1 MIGDDAMIRRRS
13 QLHIMRFTLF
23 CSIIYISIAFIIL
36 TSCSSTMSS
45 SSLKRRPGTGKQI
58 QLQEHAQ
65 SFIGIPYRYGGTS
78 RRGMDCS
85 GFVIRIFLDVYGMRL
100 PHKTTALYRKGVRVT
115 IRSLRIGD
123 LVFFQDPGQAEPS
136 HVGMYLG
143 DGRFIH
149 ASSSR
154 GVIISGL
161 NEKYYRNRFIGARR
175 ILIN

>member
-1 MIGDDAMIRRRS
+1 MKRIKPESHRLRN
-13 QLHIMRFTLF
+13 
-23 CSIIYISIAFIIL
+23 SIIYSTINIFISSIIIS
-36 TSCSSTMSS
+36 SCSSTMSS

-58 QLQEHAQ
+58 RLQEHAQ

-100 PHKTTALYRKGVRVT
+100 PHKTSALYRKGVRVT
-115 IRSLRIGD
+115 VRSLRTGD
-123 LVFFQDPGQAEPS
+123 LVFFQDPGKAEPS
-136 HVGMYLG
+136 HVGVYLG

-149 ASSSR
+149 ASSSS

-161 NEKYYRNRFIGARR
+161 TEKYYRTRFVGARR
-175 ILIN
+175 IL